1 MPFETTK
8 PPLEII
14 TTREFNASPQTLYA
28 AFSNPESLALWW
40 GPDGFSNEMHIFE
53 FVDNGTWD
61 FTMRTDGFADF
72 HNQSRFLKIDA
83 PRHISFLH
91 LGPIHVFTMLM
102 DYEPTPNGTR
112 LTWVMQMEDS
122 QQNQDIKHFIEAAN
136 EQNFDRLEQF
146 IAL

>member
-1 MPFETTK
+1 MPIETTK

-14 TTREFNASPQTLYA
+14 TTREFNVSPDTLFA
-28 AFSNPESLALWW
+28 AFSNAKCLSQWW
-40 GPDGFSNEMHIFE
+40 GPDGFSNEMHIFDFRE
-53 FVDNGTWD
+53 GGEWD
-61 FTMRTDGFADF
+61 FTMRTQGFPDF
-72 HNQSRFLKIDA
+72 RNQSRFLKIDE

-112 LTWVMQMEDS
+112 LTWVIQMEDS